1 MLKGKTVVVGVC
13 GGIAAYKS
21 CEVVSRLRKLG
32 ADVHVIMTEHATEF
46 VRPLTFET
54 LSNNPCVSDMFRRQ
68 TEWEVEHISLAKK
81 ADLFVV
87 APATANFVGKF
98 ANGIAD
104 DMLTTTVMATK
115 APVLLAPSMN
125 EGMLTSSA
133 FVRNLALLR
142 ETGVSV
148 VDGDSGF
155 LACGDNGRGRMA
167 EPESICEAVCRIF
180 CPKRDY
186 EGKRVLVTAGATLER
201 LDAVRFITNFSSGK
215 MGCELARVAAERGAF
230 VTLILARHTVEAP
243 RNAAEIINVETTLQM
258 YDEVLKRAPEYDVVI
273 KAAAPCDYAPENFS
287 PNKIKTEKLTVNFR
301 KNPDIAAAVG
311 KNKGNAALCVFAAET
326 DNLMQNAA
334 AKLKAKNADMIV
346 ANDVLKE
353 GAGFDKETNIITIID
368 SEGATEYPMMSKS
381 AAADVILDR
390 LRRFVK

>member
-125 EGMLTSSA
+125 EGMLTSVA

-155 LACGDNGRGRMA
+155 LACGDNGRGAWLNRSPYA
-167 EPESICEAVCRIF
+167 KPYAVF
-180 CPKRDY
+180 FVPKGTTR
-186 EGKRVLVTAGATLER
+186 A
-201 LDAVRFITNFSSGK
+201 N
-215 MGCELARVAAERGAF
+215 GC
-230 VTLILARHTVEAP
+230 
-243 RNAAEIINVETTLQM
+243 
-258 YDEVLKRAPEYDVVI
+258 
-273 KAAAPCDYAPENFS
+273 S
-287 PNKIKTEKLTVNFR
+287 
-301 KNPDIAAAVG
+301 
-311 KNKGNAALCVFAAET
+311 
-326 DNLMQNAA
+326 
-334 AKLKAKNADMIV
+334 
-346 ANDVLKE
+346 
-353 GAGFDKETNIITIID
+353 
-368 SEGATEYPMMSKS
+368 
-381 AAADVILDR
+381 
-390 LRRFVK
+390 

>member
-167 EPESICEAVCRIF
+167 EPESICEAEASFQILL
-180 CPKRDY
+180 Y
-186 EGKRVLVTAGATLER
+186 
-201 LDAVRFITNFSSGK
+201 FSSLFHNIDFFF
-215 MGCELARVAAERGAF
+215 MPCRWLHLARFRGQIR
-230 VTLILARHTVEAP
+230 TGRKYARLLV
-243 RNAAEIINVETTLQM
+243 
-258 YDEVLKRAPEYDVVI
+258 K
-273 KAAAPCDYAPENFS
+273 NFQ
-287 PNKIKTEKLTVNFR
+287 P
-301 KNPDIAAAVG
+301 PHW
-311 KNKGNAALCVFAAET
+311 T
-326 DNLMQNAA
+326 D
-334 AKLKAKNADMIV
+334 
-346 ANDVLKE
+346 
-353 GAGFDKETNIITIID
+353 
-368 SEGATEYPMMSKS
+368 
-381 AAADVILDR
+381 
-390 LRRFVK
+390 

>member
-142 ETGVSV
+142 ETGVSALTETAV
-148 VDGDSGF
+148 S
-155 LACGDNGRGRMA
+155 LPA
-167 EPESICEAVCRIF
+167 ET
-180 CPKRDY
+180 
-186 EGKRVLVTAGATLER
+186 TAGGAWLNR
-201 LDAVRFITNFSSGK
+201 SLYAKPCAVF
-215 MGCELARVAAERGAF
+215 F
-230 VTLILARHTVEAP
+230 VPKGTTRA
-243 RNAAEIINVETTLQM
+243 NV
-258 YDEVLKRAPEYDVVI
+258 
-273 KAAAPCDYAPENFS
+273 CS
-287 PNKIKTEKLTVNFR
+287 
-301 KNPDIAAAVG
+301 
-311 KNKGNAALCVFAAET
+311 
-326 DNLMQNAA
+326 
-334 AKLKAKNADMIV
+334 
-346 ANDVLKE
+346 
-353 GAGFDKETNIITIID
+353 
-368 SEGATEYPMMSKS
+368 
-381 AAADVILDR
+381 
-390 LRRFVK
+390 

>member
-167 EPESICEAVCRIF
+167 EPESICEAVCRIL

-201 LDAVRFITNFSSGK
+201 LDA
-215 MGCELARVAAERGAF
+215 AAERSAF

-258 YDEVLKRAPEYDVVI
+258 YDEVLKRAPEYDAVI

-353 GAGFDKETNIITIID
+353 GAGFDKDTNIITIID

-381 AAADVILDR
+381 SAADVILDR